1 MPWVQGLVL
10 ELCEG
15 LILNVLTPH
24 PGSVRCFLHLFA
36 FARRFQVV
44 NFTTAFSRNSTIPKS
59 RHHGPQAKAAV
70 RCLLEAVAYI
80 HGHGIMHRP
89 TVYCIRELLVVR
101 RMCISQSLQA
111 LEEIYV
117 QKILNCL

>member
-1 MPWVQGLVL
+1 M
-10 ELCEG
+10 
-15 LILNVLTPH
+15 
-24 PGSVRCFLHLFA
+24 LFA
-36 FARRFQVV
+36 SFCFCPEISGGELYDRIQQKQYYPEVEAPLHPLC
-44 NFTTAFSRNSTIPKS
+44 TSTLDDMEF
-59 RHHGPQAKAAV
+59 HGPQAKAAV

>member
-1 MPWVQGLVL
+1 MLFASFCFCPEISGG
-10 ELCEG
+10 ELYDRIQQKQYYPEVEAP
-15 LILNVLTPH
+15 LQPQ
-24 PGSVRCFLHLFA
+24 LHLC
-36 FARRFQVV
+36 
-44 NFTTAFSRNSTIPKS
+44 TSTLDDMEF
-59 RHHGPQAKAAV
+59 HGPQAKAAV